1 MRAWYILG
9 GPPVVYSVTQEF
21 GLYFKGNS
29 KALNILNRG
38 NLTWEAEWCLEI
50 SLRHY
55 EKWTGEKMRDKKR
68 AEVVRNWGAVGTK
81 MMG

>member
-1 MRAWYILG
+1 VRAWYILG

-38 NLTWEAEWCLEI
+38 NLTWEAEW
-50 SLRHY
+50 
-55 EKWTGEKMRDKKR
+55 
-68 AEVVRNWGAVGTK
+68 GAVLTEQRD
-81 MMG
+81 